1 MVQCTFP
8 SPIGILLISADERG
22 ICALDFD
29 DSGEVVKGSNPHIEL
44 LKKELEAYFAG
55 NLKTF
60 SVPLHP
66 KGTFFQESVW
76 NVLRSIPYGETISYS
91 REAELLKHSK
101 ATRAVANANGK
112 NKIAIVIPCHRVI
125 AKDGGIGGYS
135 GGLWRKEYLL
145 ALEQKYR

>member
-1 MVQCTFP
+1 MVYSSFS
-8 SPIGILLISADERG
+8 SPVGLLLISADEQG
-22 ICALDFD
+22 ICGVDFD
-29 DSGEVVKGSNPHIEL
+29 VYGEIEEGSNPHIEQ
-44 LKKELEAYFAG
+44 LKHELDAYFSG
-55 NLKTF
+55 KLKRF

-66 KGTFFQESVW
+66 KGTSFQQRVW
-76 NVLRSIPYGETISYS
+76 GALQGIAYGQTISYS
-91 REAELLKHSK
+91 QEAELLNHPK

-145 ALEQKYR
+145 ALEAKYR